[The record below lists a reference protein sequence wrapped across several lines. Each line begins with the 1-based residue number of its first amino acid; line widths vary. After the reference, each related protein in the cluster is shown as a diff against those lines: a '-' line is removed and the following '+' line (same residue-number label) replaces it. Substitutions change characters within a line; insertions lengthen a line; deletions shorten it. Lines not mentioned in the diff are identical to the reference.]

1 MTVWTMAWR
10 IDEPVVRGEIDNR
23 ERGRLTGRIW
33 FLGRAEPV
41 ELNLQGNAWRDV
53 AGRLLRFENP
63 SPQPMD
69 LSELRVEQTGVTG
82 DVTASRKVK
91 VPEISP
97 EEMGEYYR
105 AKKPF
110 PWHWGNSLHLEWY
123 SQQNGRVVIESA
135 AYILT
140 LEGEANWEMSEAEE
154 HAQRG
159 SNAEAMTG
167 FMTRLTE
174 DVAAAEAAT
183 DEVESQAWEAD
194 QIPTEAE
201 AEAWQARQDILLDR
215 VQARLEREGR
225 AADFERILDEERERQ
240 RIEFGE
246 PPPPPDSEMEGPS
259 LAELSAAA
267 EEAWRLNPDPDLEAR
282 LDRTH
287 PLVETSHDLW
297 ERLHYLA
304 DEHGWVPA
312 DAQEEHPVA
321 AMITSTMC
329 AGPKLAGA
337 LNGDS
342 WPPELEFC
350 ASTIVRLKRARS
362 YLDDALLAAES
373 CQEDDLIPPVHLGQL
388 IVDLVDLAH
397 EIDLLIAELRHRLGE
412 AGAG

>member
-1 MTVWTMAWR
+1 MTVWSMAWR
-10 IDEPVVRGEIDNR
+10 IDEPVVRGQIDNR
-23 ERGRLTGRIW
+23 QRGRLTGRIW

-41 ELNLQGNAWRDV
+41 ELDLQGNAWRDV

-63 SPQPMD
+63 NPTEMD
-69 LSELRVEQTGVTG
+69 LSELRVEQTGVIG

-97 EEMGEYYR
+97 EEMREYYR

-110 PWHWGNSLHLEWY
+110 PWHWGNSLYLEWY

-135 AYILT
+135 DYVLT
-140 LEGEANWEMSEAEE
+140 LEGEASWEMSEAEE
-154 HAQRG
+154 YAQRG

-167 FMTRLTE
+167 FMNRLTKGVATDEE
-174 DVAAAEAAT
+174 DT
-183 DEVESQAWEAD
+183 DEVESPPWEAER
-194 QIPTEAE
+194 IPTEAE

-215 VQARLEREGR
+215 VQARLALEGR
-225 AADFERILDEERERQ
+225 AADFEKILDEERERQ

-246 PPPPPDSEMEGPS
+246 PPPPPDLETEGPS

-267 EEAWRLNPDPDLEAR
+267 DEAWRLNPDPDLEAR

-304 DEHGWVPA
+304 NEHGWVPA
-312 DAQEEHPVA
+312 DAQEEHPVV

-329 AGPKLAGA
+329 VGPKLAGA

-350 ASTIVRLKRARS
+350 ASAIVRLKRARG

-373 CQEDDLIPPVHLGQL
+373 CQEDDLIPLIHLGPL
-388 IVDLVDLAH
+388 TVDLVDLAH
-397 EIDLLIAELRHRLGE
+397 EIDLLIAELRRRLDE